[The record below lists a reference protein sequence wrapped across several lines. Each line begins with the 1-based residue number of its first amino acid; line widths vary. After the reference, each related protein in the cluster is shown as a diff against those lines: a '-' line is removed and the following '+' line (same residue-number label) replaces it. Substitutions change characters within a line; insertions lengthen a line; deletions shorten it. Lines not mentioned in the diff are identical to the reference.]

1 MEAPAIEIEGL
12 RKEYRRLR
20 GGRTVAVD
28 GLNLTVPQGGV
39 FGFLG
44 PNGAG
49 KTTTIRSLLGLI
61 RLTAGRCRILGT
73 DVGRDL
79 PRVIDEIGALVEG
92 PGLVPGLTGRRN
104 LEVLAVARRVAPR
117 RVDQV
122 LDQVGLTER
131 AKDPVRTYSMGMRQR
146 LGVAVALLKD
156 PRLLI
161 LDEPSNGLDPA
172 GIKEIRALLRQLG
185 SEGRTVFLSSHLLA
199 EVEQICDQVAIITAG
214 RCLTQGPVGDVL
226 AYRGTQ
232 GIVIKLRDGASGMAV
247 LTAAGIPVTVAGETL
262 RVGLPPA
269 ESERVMKT
277 LVDAGL
283 IPYELRPEDVTLE
296 TVFLRLTG
304 EEET

>member
-1 MEAPAIEIEGL
+1 MAVIEIEGL

-117 RVDQV
+117 RVDH
-122 LDQVGLTER
+122 
-131 AKDPVRTYSMGMRQR
+131 
-146 LGVAVALLKD
+146 
-156 PRLLI
+156 
-161 LDEPSNGLDPA
+161 
-172 GIKEIRALLRQLG
+172 
-185 SEGRTVFLSSHLLA
+185 FFFSSRRRH
-199 EVEQICDQVAIITAG
+199 T
-214 RCLTQGPVGDVL
+214 
-226 AYRGTQ
+226 
-232 GIVIKLRDGASGMAV
+232 
-247 LTAAGIPVTVAGETL
+247 
-262 RVGLPPA
+262 
-269 ESERVMKT
+269 
-277 LVDAGL
+277 
-283 IPYELRPEDVTLE
+283 
-296 TVFLRLTG
+296 RLTCDWSSDVCSSD
-304 EEET
+304 